1 MDQLEY
7 EEVVEWYNDD
17 KDVFDTWE
25 LNRIRDFYN
34 NLVQL
39 ENPSDL
45 EKELIGYLLFKE
57 LFIILE
63 LFPLLLTSSFPFLI
77 PNIVKFIFLIK
88 CIVVDS
94 SVFKTKF
101 FFSKLFKL

>member
-34 NLVQL
+34 DLVQL
-39 ENPSDL
+39 EKPSDL
-45 EKELIGYLLFKE
+45 EKKLIE
-57 LFIILE
+57 WCECIL
-63 LFPLLLTSSFPFLI
+63 
-77 PNIVKFIFLIK
+77 V
-88 CIVVDS
+88 
-94 SVFKTKF
+94 
-101 FFSKLFKL
+101 